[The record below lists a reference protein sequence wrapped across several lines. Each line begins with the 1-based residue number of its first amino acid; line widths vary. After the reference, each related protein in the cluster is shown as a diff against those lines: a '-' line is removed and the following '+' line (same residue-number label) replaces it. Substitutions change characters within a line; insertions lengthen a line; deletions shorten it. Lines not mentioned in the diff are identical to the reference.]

1 MGFSFRKFKK
11 SKLGKSKKVDST
23 SDESKVN
30 EAKAPTNNKSKRILS
45 VRSSKRKTVEQTSV
59 SKQDKVKVNNEN
71 EEIRSRPI
79 TPPPEPP
86 KVRKEFEVVPAPD
99 SDDEW
104 ECMEVVLSEVQVASD
119 GSIIPKNTKDGGQ
132 NSGDDSARETE
143 GLEPTTTS
151 ETTEVVPV
159 TPEKGNSSDGIPVP
173 SADDE
178 QPQQDTPAAKVDVPS
193 TPPPVVTPTSATSQ
207 TPVHRNTEQDP
218 ALVGEED
225 PAGRDGAPVDGKDN
239 NENVAKKL
247 LDVFVCNQA
256 TAEFVVEEIKKQ
268 IITSGC
274 DATPCTSGVPCQET
288 TSTQMA
294 VRNQNIFDENFAL
307 KMLNVSM
314 LKFPFVCES
323 DGSAKCIII
332 LTSNHFILPIYVT

>member
-104 ECMEVVLSEVQVASD
+104 ECMEVVLSEVQVSSD

-132 NSGDDSARETE
+132 NSGDDSDNSKLPASRETE
-143 GLEPTTTS
+143 GPEPTTTS
-151 ETTEVVPV
+151 ETTEVAPV
-159 TPEKGNSSDGIPVP
+159 TPEKGNSSDAIPVP
-173 SADDE
+173 SAGDE
-178 QPQQDTPAAKVDVPS
+178 QGKQETPAAEADAPS
-193 TPPPVVTPTSATSQ
+193 TPPVVTPTSATSQ
-207 TPVHRNTEQDP
+207 TPLHRNTEQEP

-225 PAGRDGAPVDGKDN
+225 PAGREGAPVDEKD
-239 NENVAKKL
+239 EKDNVAKKL
-247 LDVFVCNQA
+247 LDVFACNQA
-256 TAEFVVEEIKKQ
+256 TAEFVVEKIKKQ

-274 DATPCTSGVPCQET
+274 DPTPCTDGAPCHET

-314 LKFPFVCES
+314 L
-323 DGSAKCIII
+323 
-332 LTSNHFILPIYVT
+332 